1 MIILRNQ
8 LVKSGVFNVFCSSK
22 SKRRKLTRNI
32 SLMLLAFSD
41 EIETLRATD
50 PKADLGPIYQNY
62 DFKICAGER
71 STRYA
76 TAEATKDIVISV

>member
-1 MIILRNQ
+1 MSFYVVSVKDRIQESTGNIINPPYCYQ
-8 LVKSGVFNVFCSSK
+8 
-22 SKRRKLTRNI
+22 
-32 SLMLLAFSD
+32 AFSD

-62 DFKICAGER
+62 DFMQYEKR
-71 STRYA
+71 SARYA

>member
-1 MIILRNQ
+1 MSFYVVS
-8 LVKSGVFNVFCSSK
+8 VKDRIQSTG
-22 SKRRKLTRNI
+22 NI
-32 SLMLLAFSD
+32 MYPPYCYQAFSD

-62 DFKICAGER
+62 DFMQSLYAGR
-71 STRYA
+71 SARYA